1 MSYGV
6 MASTIK
12 RTPYAM
18 QQHSPFIPVTE
29 RENCKNGK
37 QRKSW
42 PRKMGRAEKSI
53 YSTKSIHYARVVTQ
67 ADAAG
72 HHRRR

>member
-6 MASTIK
+6 IVSTTK

-29 RENCKNGK
+29 RENCKD
-37 QRKSW
+37 
-42 PRKMGRAEKSI
+42 EKE
-53 YSTKSIHYARVVTQ
+53 KKKKVV
-67 ADAAG
+67 AA
-72 HHRRR
+72 